1 MKSIVWVAAVVFSIM
16 AVSAAHAQNKVFT
29 WTDAKGKLHIT
40 DEPPPVDASLKDIVE
55 SPPVSPAEVRQNEQQ
70 RMRRGEQRLDEQ
82 RQSATEET
90 LRRALDADQRAREA
104 IQRADEQTQQALD
117 YRKRFGNT
125 PSRREQFKYKIRD
138 EEQKAE
144 TARADAQRAID
155 RAKAAAEEA
164 RIAAGQLQQETKP

>member
-1 MKSIVWVAAVVFSIM
+1 MKPVVWVVAAVLTIL
-16 AVSAAHAQNKVFT
+16 AASAAHAQNKVFT

-82 RQSATEET
+82 RQSGTEEA
-90 LRRALDADQRAREA
+90 LRRAREADQRAQEA
-104 IQRADEQTQQALD
+104 IQRADEQTRQALD

-144 TARADAQRAID
+144 AARAEAQKAID
-155 RAKAAAEEA
+155 QARAAAEEA
-164 RIAAGQLQQETKP
+164 RTAAGQPPGTKP

>member
-1 MKSIVWVAAVVFSIM
+1 MKPLRCTPAEARQLQQQRQQRGEARLEAS
-16 AVSAAHAQNKVFT
+16 SAA
-29 WTDAKGKLHIT
+29 
-40 DEPPPVDASLKDIVE
+40 PRS
-55 SPPVSPAEVRQNEQQ
+55 
-70 RMRRGEQRLDEQ
+70 
-82 RQSATEET
+82 EET

>member
-1 MKSIVWVAAVVFSIM
+1 MKPIVWAAAVVLTIM
-16 AVSAAHAQNKVFT
+16 AASAAHGQSKVYT

-40 DEPPPVDASLKDIVE
+40 DEPPPLDASLKDIVE
-55 SPPVSPAEVRQNEQQ
+55 SPPVSPAEVRQTEQQ
-70 RMRRGEQRLDEQ
+70 RMRRDEKRLDGQ
-82 RQSATEET
+82 RQSETEET
-90 LRRALDADQRAREA
+90 LRRAREADQRAREA

-125 PSRREQFKYKIRD
+125 PSRREQFKYKMRD

-144 TARADAQRAID
+144 TSRIEAQKAID

-164 RIAAGQLQQETKP
+164 RTAVSQSQQETKP